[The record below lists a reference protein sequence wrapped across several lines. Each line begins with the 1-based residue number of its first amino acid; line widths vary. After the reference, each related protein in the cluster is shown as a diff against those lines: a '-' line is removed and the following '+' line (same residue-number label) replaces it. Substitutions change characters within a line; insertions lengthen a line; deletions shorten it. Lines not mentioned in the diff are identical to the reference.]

1 MGGGLIGM
9 MIYAGVFY
17 SNVRR
22 DVRTSQEI
30 DGSVYQSF
38 EEAEKLA
45 NEWVAVGGTYTVKT
59 STRVRRS
66 VPLSV
71 AEKKALAVEKDQEL
85 RKKIELEYGQCLDQ
99 AQTNLDRELCSFGTQ
114 KFIVDKEAKVPQAK
128 IVEEKK
134 VVAVE
139 YPRRECSHDQELQS
153 FECLEIDVAPG
164 EVVNQLDQV
173 DRPVK
178 LFQQFRY

>member
-1 MGGGLIGM
+1 MRQHSTLALFVAVVGSGLIGM

-45 NEWVAVGGTYTVKT
+45 NQWVAVGGTYTVKT

-66 VPLSV
+66 
-71 AEKKALAVEKDQEL
+71 A
-85 RKKIELEYGQCLDQ
+85 
-99 AQTNLDRELCSFGTQ
+99 
-114 KFIVDKEAKVPQAK
+114 
-128 IVEEKK
+128 
-134 VVAVE
+134 
-139 YPRRECSHDQELQS
+139 
-153 FECLEIDVAPG
+153 
-164 EVVNQLDQV
+164 
-173 DRPVK
+173 RPEGAAAHPS
-178 LFQQFRY
+178 